1 MERGRRRWLS
11 LAAATALAVWGLG
24 CMGLGQ
30 PGEPIR
36 YWVLSALPDP
46 DPGAVANARP
56 TLHVGPLD
64 LPPHLD
70 RPGIVTRSGDHRLV
84 VTSLDHWGEPLSKGI
99 KRVLAENIM
108 ALLPGVTAVTG
119 LILLVN
125 GFNFLLLMMGHA
137 KAGVDMGL
145 FKGFDPELLARFGAG
160 LSFPYRFPDGVVTG
174 GEWWRLVTP
183 IFMHGSMMHF
193 FFNSFLLV
201 QLGPLT
207 QQLYGSRLWPIYLLC
222 GLCGSAASQLTR
234 PTMTV
239 GASGAIMGL
248 IGLLLVHGLR
258 NRSQLGQA
266 MKSMLIRLILYTVVL
281 SFVFNIDHRAHAG
294 GFFCGALLAFVVP
307 ENEPTG
313 TSALLWKVLS
323 VLGVLLVLISF
334 GMVGGLGKYF

>member
-1 MERGRRRWLS
+1 MTSDKPSLLDSVVDWIAGLMDALGLNGKRLRWKWRQKRFNLGEHSLKTEMAWRSKAQHKMCRECRALVDRSARTCPDCGASLS
-11 LAAATALAVWGLG
+11 KVST
-24 CMGLGQ
+24 
-30 PGEPIR
+30 
-36 YWVLSALPDP
+36 
-46 DPGAVANARP
+46 
-56 TLHVGPLD
+56 
-64 LPPHLD
+64 
-70 RPGIVTRSGDHRLV
+70 PGISRTF
-84 VTSLDHWGEPLSKGI
+84 
-99 KRVLAENIM
+99 ANM
-108 ALLPGVTAVTG
+108 FPGVTAVTG

-145 FKGFDPELLARFGAG
+145 FKGFDGELLARFGAG
-160 LSFPYRFPDGVVTG
+160 LSFPYQFPDGKVTG

-183 IFMHGSMMHF
+183 IFMHASMLHF

-207 QQLYGSRLWPIYLLC
+207 QQLYGSRFWVIYLLC

-266 MKSMLIRLILYTVVL
+266 MKSLLIRLILYTVVL
-281 SFVFNIDHRAHAG
+281 SLVFNIDHRAHAG
-294 GFFCGALLAFVVP
+294 GFFCGALLAFVLP
-307 ENEPTG
+307 EGEPSKS
-313 TSALLWKVLS
+313 SALSWNVLS
-323 VLGVLLVLISF
+323 FLGILLVLVSF